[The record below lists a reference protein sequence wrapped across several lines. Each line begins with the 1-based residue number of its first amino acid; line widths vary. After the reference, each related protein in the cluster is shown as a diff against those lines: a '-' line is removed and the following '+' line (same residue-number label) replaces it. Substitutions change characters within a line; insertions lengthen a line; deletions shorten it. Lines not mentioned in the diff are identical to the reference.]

1 MSGTSGNERRRREKA
16 AASRQTIKPEYWETT
31 PEAASKRVRAFLK
44 AETARLI
51 KPMPKRSGKP
61 GKAAKKYMANQQ
73 PVTTRPTLKR
83 AHNSDIFKACQMRKV
98 WIP

>member
-16 AASRQTIKPEYWETT
+16 AASRQTIRPEYWTTT

-51 KPMPKRSGKP
+51 KPMRKPSGKP
-61 GKAAKKYMANQQ
+61 GKKAKAYAANQQ
-73 PVTTRPTLKR
+73 PVTTKPSLKR
-83 AHNSDIFKACQMRKV
+83 KHNDDVFGARNGTV
-98 WIP
+98 YIP

>member
-16 AASRQTIKPEYWETT
+16 RANRQTIKPEYWETT

-51 KPMPKRSGKP
+51 KPMRKVAGKP
-61 GKAAKKYMANQQ
+61 GKRAKAYAANQQ
-73 PVTTRPTLKR
+73 PVTTKPSLKR
-83 AHNSDIFKACQMRKV
+83 QHNNDMFNGQKGKI

>member
-1 MSGTSGNERRRREKA
+1 MSGTSGSERRRREKA
-16 AASRQTIKPEYWETT
+16 AANRQTIKEEYWQTT

-51 KPMPKRSGKP
+51 KPIRKVAGKP
-61 GKAAKKYMANQQ
+61 GKKTKVYAANQQ
-73 PVTTRPTLKR
+73 PVIVKPSLKR
-83 AHNSDIFKACQMRKV
+83 RHNSDVFNGQRGKI